1 MNKKINDYKAVIIN
15 GVNNKGDIDG
25 NIDYVG
31 DLDEYGFHIDALI
44 EYALEKYPDV
54 QVFSKIPSNCEFDVP
69 IFFLTWLNNIV
80 YVNVSDVKHGKKGI
94 VFFPDEVSLKQKD
107 ALYDFAKGLSNVN
120 ITVIY
125 NMDFDDG
132 LVFSHEFDCKRG
144 MSFEEILDDFFND
157 AGKELLVQEKKPKR

>member
-144 MSFEEILDDFFND
+144 MSFE
-157 AGKELLVQEKKPKR
+157 

>member
-15 GVNNKGDIDG
+15 GVNNKGDING
-25 NIDYVG
+25 NVDYVG
-31 DLDEYGFHIDALI
+31 NLDEYGFHIDALI

-94 VFFPDEVSLKQKD
+94 VFFPDEVSLKQKE
-107 ALYDFAKGLSNVN
+107 ALYDLMLMLQLFIIWILMMDLFIVMNL
-120 ITVIY
+120 TV
-125 NMDFDDG
+125 
-132 LVFSHEFDCKRG
+132 K
-144 MSFEEILDDFFND
+144 EEC
-157 AGKELLVQEKKPKR
+157 LLKKF